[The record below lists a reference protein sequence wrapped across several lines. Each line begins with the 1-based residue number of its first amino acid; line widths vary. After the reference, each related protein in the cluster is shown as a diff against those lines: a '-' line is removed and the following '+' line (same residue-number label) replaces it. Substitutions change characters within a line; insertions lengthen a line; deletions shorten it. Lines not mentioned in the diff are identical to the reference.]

1 LVRAQELLTR
11 FAFTAKVNDKIGER
25 EREREREREKRK
37 RVI

>member
-25 EREREREREKRK
+25 ERERGKRERE
-37 RVI
+37 